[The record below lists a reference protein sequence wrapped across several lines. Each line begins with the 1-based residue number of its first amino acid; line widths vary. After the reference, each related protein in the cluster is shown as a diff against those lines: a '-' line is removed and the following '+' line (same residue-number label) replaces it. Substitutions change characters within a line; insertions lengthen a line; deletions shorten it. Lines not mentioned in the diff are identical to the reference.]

1 MDFGL
6 VFNIVIGVLALFR
19 IVLFAAF
26 HRMFSEEEEVH
37 PIYRQPSPHAAAEPE
52 SLQVEEPVVRA
63 A

>member
-6 VFNIVIGVLALFR
+6 VFNIVIGAVALFR
-19 IVLFAAF
+19 IVLFAVF
-26 HRMFSEEEEVH
+26 HHTFSEAEDVH
-37 PIYRQPSPHAAAEPE
+37 PIYRQPSPRAAAEPA